1 MRSFH
6 VCLLSGLMLASAAAL
21 HAQSS
26 VPQSPALPARAP
38 ALPGIRQMRDI
49 PYVAGGHERQK
60 LDLYLPVASGSAC
73 PLVIWVHGGGW
84 NSGSKNGSPAIRL
97 VERGYAVASID
108 YRLSQDAIYPAQI
121 EDCKSAVRF
130 LRAHA
135 VEYGIQPKRIG
146 VWGGSAGG
154 HLVSLLGATGDIRD
168 FDAGANLDQSSQVQ
182 CVVDWFGPTD
192 FLHYGDPPSQ
202 ASYDPNSAG
211 AKLLGGKDPEKA
223 RRASPLYFVNKD
235 AAPFLIMQ
243 GDKDNLVPLQQSQVL
258 DAALKK
264 NGVECNLMI
273 FPGAG
278 HGGPVFT
285 SPTSMAAIC
294 EFLDRHLKTR

>member
-1 MRSFH
+1 MHSLD
-6 VCLLSGLMLASAAAL
+6 VCFLSSLLLASPVVL
-21 HAQSS
+21 HAQSAA
-26 VPQSPALPARAP
+26 PQAPALPAKAP
-38 ALPGIRQMRDI
+38 ALPGIRQVRDI
-49 PYVAGGHERQK
+49 PYVVGGHERQK
-60 LDLYLPVASGSAC
+60 LDLYLPTASGSAC

-84 NSGSKNGSPAIRL
+84 SGGSRKDCPAIRL
-97 VERGYAVASID
+97 AERGYAVASID

-121 EDCKSAVRF
+121 EDCKAAVRF

-135 VEYGIQPKRIG
+135 MEYGIQPKHIG
-146 VWGGSAGG
+146 AWGGSAGG

-168 FDAGANLDQSSQVQ
+168 FDTGANLDQSSQVQ

-192 FLHYGDPPSQ
+192 FLHYGDPPSK
-202 ASYDPNSAG
+202 AVYDPNSAG
-211 AKLLGGKDPEKA
+211 ARLLGGKDPEKA

-258 DAALKK
+258 EAALKQ

-273 FPGAG
+273 FSGAG

-285 SPTSMAAIC
+285 SPASMATIC
-294 EFLDRHLKTR
+294 QFLDRHLRNH